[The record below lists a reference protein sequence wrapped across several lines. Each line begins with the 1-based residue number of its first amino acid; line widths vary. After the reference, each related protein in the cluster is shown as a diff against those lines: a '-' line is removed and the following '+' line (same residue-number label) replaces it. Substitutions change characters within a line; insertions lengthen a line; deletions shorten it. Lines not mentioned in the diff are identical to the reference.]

1 MPMNPRAVVLPANS
15 QQNIHQK
22 AGGPSKN
29 YVSRRPGEVFVLKSF
44 SSLQRSTQLY
54 LCKTS
59 TAVFRDGGAGE
70 SSGVEC
76 FARTST
82 SRGFDTK
89 SGFDSRSAWHR
100 RVAGQCEK
108 VVEKGLLGWK
118 FHVAWHWGVDVRQGV
133 SACVMCPRTGIKW
146 KLFRV
151 QMFWCFFSGT
161 QRNRS
166 YALQYVQLC
175 QFFAKWEE
183 PWCCRPTALSLC

>member
-1 MPMNPRAVVLPANS
+1 MHYTIPVNPRAVVLPANS

-22 AGGPSKN
+22 AGGPSKS

-44 SSLQRSTQLY
+44 SSLQRSSQLY

-118 FHVAWHWGVDVRQGV
+118 FHVAWHWGVDVRLGM
-133 SACVMCPRTGIKW
+133 SACVMCIVTELSGNFSVAKCFDVFSPGHKETGAMRCNMSNYVSS
-146 KLFRV
+146 L
-151 QMFWCFFSGT
+151 QSE
-161 QRNRS
+161 RS
-166 YALQYVQLC
+166 HDVAVPQ
-175 QFFAKWEE
+175 
-183 PWCCRPTALSLC
+183 P